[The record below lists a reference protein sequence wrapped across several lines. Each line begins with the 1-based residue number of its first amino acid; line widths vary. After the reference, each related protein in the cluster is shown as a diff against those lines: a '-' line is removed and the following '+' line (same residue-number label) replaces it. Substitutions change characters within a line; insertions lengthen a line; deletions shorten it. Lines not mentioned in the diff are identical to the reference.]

1 MNLKR
6 TCLLGLIA
14 GGLSFSVSA
23 AQPPNSGIE
32 YISPSELGNS
42 ASNVP
47 GSAHGHVRKRLAYGK
62 GYRYGHS
69 VSGATGN
76 ITIFSAATNKAHGS
90 KPIVRRGG
98 HGRPHSNSTLG
109 PRLKYKPQYGKSTKP
124 GYGG

>member
-6 TCLLGLIA
+6 TWVLGLIA

-23 AQPPNSGIE
+23 AQPPNSGVE
-32 YISPSELGNS
+32 YLSPSELGSS
-42 ASNVP
+42 ASHAA
-47 GSAHGHVRKRLAYGK
+47 GSAHGHVRKRLAYGQ

-69 VSGATGN
+69 VSGANGN
-76 ITIFSAATNKAHGS
+76 ITIFSAATNKVHGS
-90 KPIVRRGG
+90 KPIVRRRG
-98 HGRPHSNSTLG
+98 HRGSQSDSALG